1 MTDKPEWEPVTIVSR
16 RAVSSSPGS
25 YVTIEWI
32 LGGGFSREWAQVWRP
47 TGTRTGSGR
56 FMRGEAPRADM
67 NNVVIW
73 SVPEADMA
81 SADFYVKQSVEA
93 TNQAY
98 RALIARNEKLEREG
112 QEQEQAAAA
121 HLEELQRKLDDLA

>member
-1 MTDKPEWEPVTIVSR
+1 
-16 RAVSSSPGS
+16 
-25 YVTIEWI
+25 
-32 LGGGFSREWAQVWRP
+32 
-47 TGTRTGSGR
+47 
-56 FMRGEAPRADM
+56 MRGEAPRADM